1 MHTGCSGKGGMKTD
15 RMEKLS
21 AHYMLIALQ
30 NYFQRR
36 NPDQAKLIREICSEA
51 GQALK
56 VDQLDGISV
65 LTGGIGLLRDLDD
78 YFLER
83 ESKITS

>member
-1 MHTGCSGKGGMKTD
+1 
-15 RMEKLS
+15 MEKLS

-36 NPDQAKLIREICSEA
+36 NPDQVKLIREICSEA

-65 LTGGIGLLRDLDD
+65 LTGGIGLLRDWDD